1 MTRGGS
7 VIILPS
13 QSLPTMWMNSRMQF
27 AEVMDHG
34 PTPVTTTS
42 LDPYGQIVKMLLPRA
57 QSIAVYDR
65 MGLPI
70 WLNEGQDAPELHRL
84 LQQALSDDLQS
95 TAAGSGL
102 SEPVDREHTAYVFL
116 LRDIEDQL
124 LGAVGIVL
132 REAGRADGARPFAL
146 VEGLLR
152 PALECL
158 RRELAAQYSIGDLQ
172 RNLSVRDRDLEL
184 LLGASPDGTAGGDS
198 ADELAQLVQG
208 CVDHLGCAV
217 GALLIPDKNIAVCRT
232 GHGTAPREGAAL
244 LTRCH
249 RHLLAWTQLHRQAL
263 TSNRPATNGP
273 LAGVPYK
280 VLSCPV
286 MHGGHRVLGLLA
298 LFKPVTEPDF
308 DLRQVRIVELLVRRV
323 SHILLNAYD
332 PATGLLTRPAFELR
346 ARSSLEHAPSGNH
359 CIIYVDVDRLHV
371 LNENLGM
378 HVGDEVIVRVAEVI
392 RRCLGPRMLSA
403 RISGDRFAAFLPDC
417 SIENAE
423 RVGEN
428 MREALVRLGYAAG
441 GRPVDVTASFGVA
454 RVAEGKHPLAH
465 ALAAAEIACKAAKD
479 RGRDRVETYQDADQ
493 SIVRRYTDVTMVGT
507 LRHALTADC
516 FRLEAQPVVALSRTE
531 SGPRFELL
539 LRMTDDNGKT
549 LAPDRF
555 LSAAER
561 YQLAPAID
569 RWVVKHV
576 LETLGPHAAQ
586 LSARRASFAV
596 NISGQSLGDTEF
608 CTFLE
613 GALRDSRLPSQLLS
627 FELTETAA
635 VANIVRAETL
645 MRRLRELGH
654 EVALD
659 DFGRGLSS
667 LGYLKALP
675 VTCLKIDGSL
685 VRDVVEDE
693 RSQAML
699 SAIVG
704 LARAM
709 SLSTVAECVESEE
722 ILRITRELGVEFG
735 QGFAIARPAPMNDVI
750 GALLGATI

>member
-1 MTRGGS
+1 MDR
-7 VIILPS
+7 
-13 QSLPTMWMNSRMQF
+13 RMQL
-27 AEVMDHG
+27 AEVVDDA
-34 PTPVTTTS
+34 PTPVGSTS

-57 QSIAVYDR
+57 QSIAIYDR

-84 LQQALSDDLQS
+84 LQQALTDELRDGAQ
-95 TAAGSGL
+95 GDGL
-102 SEPVDREHTAYVFL
+102 SEAVDREHTAYVFL
-116 LRDIEDQL
+116 LRDSGQQL
-124 LGAVGIVL
+124 IGAVGIVL
-132 REAGRADGARPFAL
+132 REAVRADGARPFAL
-146 VEGLLR
+146 VESLLR
-152 PALECL
+152 PVLECL
-158 RRELAAQYSIGDLQ
+158 HRELLAQYSIDDLQ
-172 RNLSVRDRDLEL
+172 RSLNLRDRDLEL
-184 LLGASPDGTAGGDS
+184 LLGATPDGATNGDS

-232 GHGTAPREGAAL
+232 GQGTSPRDGATV
-244 LTRCH
+244 LTRAH
-249 RHLLAWTQLHRQAL
+249 RSLLAWTQLHRQTL
-263 TSNRPATNGP
+263 TSNRPATTGP

-286 MHGGHRVLGLLA
+286 LHGGQRVLGLLA
-298 LFKPVTEPDF
+298 LFKPVTAPDF

-323 SHILLNAYD
+323 AYILLNAYD
-332 PATGLLTRPAFELR
+332 PATGLLTRAAFELR
-346 ARSSLEHAPSGNH
+346 ARGPLEQAPSGSH
-359 CIIYVDVDRLHV
+359 CLIYADIDRLHV

-392 RRCLGPRMLSA
+392 RRGLGPRMLAA
-403 RISGDRFAAFLPDC
+403 RISGDRFAVFLPEC
-417 SIENAE
+417 SLEDAE
-423 RVGEN
+423 RVAEHL
-428 MREALVRLGYAAG
+428 REGLTRLGYAAG
-441 GRPVDVTASFGVA
+441 SRAVEVSASFGVA
-454 RVAEGKHPLAH
+454 RAAEGKHPLAH

-479 RGRDRVETYQDADQ
+479 RGRNRVETYLDADQ

-507 LRHALTADC
+507 LRHALAADS
-516 FRLEAQPVVALSRTE
+516 FRLEAQAVVPLHAPEGPPDAATP
-531 SGPRFELL
+531 GPRFELL
-539 LRMTDDNGKT
+539 LRMTDEAGQSV
-549 LAPDRF
+549 APDRF
-555 LSAAER
+555 FSAAER

-569 RWVVKHV
+569 RWVVRHV
-576 LETLGPHAAQ
+576 LATLGPRAAE
-586 LSARRASFAV
+586 LSARRACFAI
-596 NISGQSLGDTEF
+596 NISGQSLGDPEF

-613 GALRDSRLPSQLLS
+613 NALRESRLPPALLA

-645 MRRLRELGH
+645 MRRLRDLGH

-685 VRDVVEDE
+685 VRDVVGDE

-704 LARAM
+704 LAGAM
-709 SLSTVAECVESEE
+709 RLATVAECVESEE
-722 ILRITRELGVEFG
+722 IRQITRNLGVQFG
-735 QGFAIARPAPMNDVI
+735 QGFALGRPAPMDKVLA
-750 GALLGATI
+750 GLLGASI